1 MGRIVAGIGS
11 SHVPSI
17 GRAYDQGKID
27 DPAWKPLFDGYKPVK
42 QWLANDV
49 KPDVAIVVYNDHGT
63 EIFLDKYP
71 TFALGVADRY
81 EVADEGYG
89 QRPLPAFPGDV
100 DLSIHLAE
108 SLVADEFDL
117 TICQELALDHGFLT
131 VMPLLWSY
139 QPTWAV
145 RVIPLF
151 VNVIQHPLPTG
162 LRCYKL
168 GQAIRRA
175 VESYPVDVRVAVVGT
190 GGLSH
195 QLNGERFGHLN
206 PKWDEEW
213 LDRIETDAESLARL
227 SHREVMEAAGAEGG
241 EVIMWLIMRGAL
253 SPSVR
258 RLHRNYYAPMTTG
271 MALLT
276 LHDAE

>member
-1 MGRIVAGIGS
+1 
-11 SHVPSI
+11 
-17 GRAYDQGKID
+17 
-27 DPAWKPLFDGYKPVK
+27 
-42 QWLANDV
+42 
-49 KPDVAIVVYNDHGT
+49 
-63 EIFLDKYP
+63 
-71 TFALGVADRY
+71 
-81 EVADEGYG
+81 VADEGYG
-89 QRPLPAFPGDV
+89 QRPLPPFPGDV

-117 TICQELALDHGFLT
+117 TLCQEMALDHGFLT
-131 VMPLLWSY
+131 AMPLLWSY
-139 QPTWAV
+139 EPDWAI

-162 LRCYKL
+162 RRCYKL

-175 VESYPVDVRVAVVGT
+175 VESYPQNTRVVVVGT

-206 PKWDEEW
+206 QQWDREW
-213 LDRIETDAESLARL
+213 LDRIEADPESLACL
-227 SHREVMEAAGAEGG
+227 SHKEVMQAAGAEGG

-253 SPSVR
+253 KPNVR
-258 RLHRNYYAPMTTG
+258 CLHRNYYAPMTTG

-276 LHDAE
+276 LQDA

>member
-1 MGRIVAGIGS
+1 
-11 SHVPSI
+11 
-17 GRAYDQGKID
+17 
-27 DPAWKPLFDGYKPVK
+27 
-42 QWLANDV
+42 
-49 KPDVAIVVYNDHGT
+49 
-63 EIFLDKYP
+63 
-71 TFALGVADRY
+71 
-81 EVADEGYG
+81 
-89 QRPLPAFPGDV
+89 
-100 DLSIHLAE
+100 
-108 SLVADEFDL
+108 L

-276 LHDAE
+276 LQDA